1 VLRRPIETT
10 AVTGQVDGP
19 EKPLSENPTYRELAA
34 WGDDKFRVALHG
46 GVIAWWL
53 GPKRRLFGDAEI
65 AGPAA
70 TAQAQNHSGLVN
82 RQRQLV
88 RFDFD
93 VAAVFQRL
101 CVWTV
106 FR

>member
-1 VLRRPIETT
+1 MS
-10 AVTGQVDGP
+10 G
-19 EKPLSENPTYRELAA
+19 SPTYQELAA
-34 WGDDKFRVALHG
+34 WGDDKFRVAFNEG
-46 GVIAWWL
+46 TIAWWF
-53 GPKRRLFGDAEI
+53 GPKRRLSGDAEI

-101 CVWTV
+101 RV
-106 FR
+106 